1 MAQITFKGS
10 SVDLPGN
17 IPAVN
22 TIASDFS
29 FVKRDLSESRL
40 SKLLGNVIVLI
51 ALPSLDTGTCAM
63 ETRKFNEK
71 LANLQGVLG
80 IVISKDLPFAMRRF
94 CEVEG
99 IRNVDAVSDFRYH
112 EMGKN
117 YNIEMLDG
125 PMKGLMARAV
135 WVIDRDGKIV
145 YSELVREVVQE
156 PDYDKVLETVN
167 SLL

>member
-1 MAQITFKGS
+1 
-10 SVDLPGN
+10 
-17 IPAVN
+17 
-22 TIASDFS
+22 
-29 FVKRDLSESRL
+29 
-40 SKLLGNVIVLI
+40 
-51 ALPSLDTGTCAM
+51 
-63 ETRKFNEK
+63 
-71 LANLQGVLG
+71 
-80 IVISKDLPFAMRRF
+80 VISKDLPFALRRF

-99 IRNVDAVSDFRYH
+99 IQNVDAVSDFRYN

-145 YSELVREVVQE
+145 YSELMKEVVLE
-156 PDYDKVLETVN
+156 PDYDKVLETIH

>member
-1 MAQITFKGS
+1 MTQVTFKGS
-10 SVDLPGN
+10 LVELPGN
-17 IPAVN
+17 IPSVN
-22 TIASDFS
+22 TIASDFAY
-29 FVKRDLSESRL
+29 VKRDLSESRL
-40 SKLLGNVIVLI
+40 SKLLGNVIVLM
-51 ALPSLDTGTCAM
+51 AVPSLDTGTCAK
-63 ETRKFNEK
+63 ETKKFNEK
-71 LANLQGVLG
+71 LANLTGVLG
-80 IVISKDLPFAMRRF
+80 IVISKDLPFALRRF

-99 IRNVDAVSDFRYH
+99 IQNVDAVSDFRYN

-145 YSELVREVVQE
+145 YSELMKEVVQE
-156 PDYDKVLETVN
+156 PDYDKVLETIH